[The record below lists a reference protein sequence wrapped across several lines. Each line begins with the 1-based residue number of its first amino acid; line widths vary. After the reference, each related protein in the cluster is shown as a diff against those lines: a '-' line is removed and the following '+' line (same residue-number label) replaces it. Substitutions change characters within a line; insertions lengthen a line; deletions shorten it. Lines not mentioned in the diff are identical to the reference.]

1 MEPGHPSDLALDP
14 AASLAWPAKGGLHE
28 TRDIDW
34 RRAQMSSTVA
44 ACADDSTTTEP
55 PATSTEEP
63 ATSPSTEGPT
73 TELIGSW
80 HRAQT
85 CAEML
90 AAFQEAGL
98 AESHVGWLQGNFFGG
113 EPGPAS
119 GDPCAGAEGPLEHDH
134 FFTDAGAFGSH
145 DENGEEVDHGDY
157 EAVDGETVR
166 FPSSRQSSA
175 TTAISWLP
183 TQLMVMSLS
192 SMFSCLSPVSI
203 NAPMRTRAGT
213 LSICLGSLGARRSS
227 SVRASPMG
235 QWTPL
240 PRTDGP
246 VRSDTSEDIIRRP
259 IPMMTLWS
267 ACSHLCS
274 RT

>member
-1 MEPGHPSDLALDP
+1 M
-14 AASLAWPAKGGLHE
+14 ASMRIRLLTGVVLV
-28 TRDIDW
+28 
-34 RRAQMSSTVA
+34 SLTVA

-55 PATSTEEP
+55 TEAPATS
-63 ATSPSTEGPT
+63 SSTEGST

-113 EPGPAS
+113 DPGPAS

-157 EAVDGETVR
+157 EAVDGETVS
-166 FPSSRQSSA
+166 FPSYATEFGYDGDLIVGYTLDGDVVVFDVVVPESCVDQCADAYAWALSA
-175 TTAISWLP
+175 
-183 TQLMVMSLS
+183 
-192 SMFSCLSPVSI
+192 F
-203 NAPMRTRAGT
+203 
-213 LSICLGSLGARRSS
+213 
-227 SVRASPMG
+227 AS
-235 QWTPL
+235 
-240 PRTDGP
+240 GP
-246 VRSDTSEDIIRRP
+246 WERGEVP
-259 IPMMTLWS
+259 Q
-267 ACSHLCS
+267 
-274 RT
+274 

>member
-1 MEPGHPSDLALDP
+1 MG
-14 AASLAWPAKGGLHE
+14 SLRNRILTGVVLV
-28 TRDIDW
+28 
-34 RRAQMSSTVA
+34 SLTVA

-55 PATSTEEP
+55 TEAPATS
-63 ATSPSTEGPT
+63 SSTEGPT

-113 EPGPAS
+113 DPGPAS

-157 EAVDGETVR
+157 EAVDGETVS
-166 FPSSRQSSA
+166 FPSHATEFGYDGDLIVGYTLDGDVVVFDVVVPESCVDQCADAYAWALSA
-175 TTAISWLP
+175 
-183 TQLMVMSLS
+183 
-192 SMFSCLSPVSI
+192 F
-203 NAPMRTRAGT
+203 
-213 LSICLGSLGARRSS
+213 
-227 SVRASPMG
+227 AS
-235 QWTPL
+235 
-240 PRTDGP
+240 GP
-246 VRSDTSEDIIRRP
+246 WERGEVP
-259 IPMMTLWS
+259 Q
-267 ACSHLCS
+267 
-274 RT
+274 